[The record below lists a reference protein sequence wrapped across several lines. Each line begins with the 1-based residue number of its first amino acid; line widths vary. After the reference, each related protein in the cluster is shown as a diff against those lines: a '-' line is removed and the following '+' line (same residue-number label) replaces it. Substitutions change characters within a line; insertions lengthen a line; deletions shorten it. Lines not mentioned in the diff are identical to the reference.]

1 MATATPPVESKT
13 RPLVAEQRI
22 VLRGV
27 GWAIYEALL
36 QTLEGQSIRL
46 TYDRGDIELM
56 APSYDHEHYKKL
68 MGRFIETVTEEL
80 DMPCSS
86 AGSTTWRK
94 QVEDRGLEPDD
105 CFYLS
110 SLAKVAGRT
119 PDLSVDPPPDLALE
133 IEISRSMLDRMTT
146 YAALRVPEV
155 WRFDGET
162 LHIYLLQTNGTYAP
176 SSTSLN
182 FPFLSPHEVES
193 WLAMATPMFDQTPWI
208 RQIRDWVRAEVAPRL
223 DADKP
228 TP

>member
-1 MATATPPVESKT
+1 MATASPPVESKT
-13 RPLVAEQRI
+13 RPLAGEQRI

-27 GWAIYEALL
+27 GWEIYEALL
-36 QTLEGQSIRL
+36 ARLEGQPIRL
-46 TYDRGDIELM
+46 TYDRGDLELM

-68 MGRFIETVTEEL
+68 MGRLIETVTEEL
-80 DMPCSS
+80 DLPCSS

-94 QVEDRGLEPDD
+94 QIEDRGLEPDD

-110 SLAKVAGRT
+110 SLAKVAGRV

-133 IEISRSMLDRMTT
+133 IEISRSMLDRMTI
-146 YAALRVPEV
+146 YAAIGVPEV

-162 LHIYLLQTNGTYAP
+162 LHVHLLQIDGTYAP

-182 FPFLSPHEVES
+182 FPFLSPHEVEN
-193 WLAMATPMFDQTPWI
+193 WLGMVTPMFDQTRWI
-208 RQIRDWVRAEVAPRL
+208 RQIREWVRAELAPRL
-223 DADKP
+223 DADKL